1 MKKVLDSKELQWIED
16 KVNSMTVDEKIA
28 QITCTKFADFFLG
41 VGQMK
46 DATFEEY
53 AAKLDEVMAK
63 YPVGNVFFGS
73 EVIHE
78 EEGNAER
85 AHFITS
91 YLQSKV
97 DIPMLISGDVES
109 GAGAAVGGL
118 TALTNLYSLG
128 VADDE
133 AISYKYGELTAKSA
147 KAIGYNW
154 AYAPVV
160 DLARNWISES
170 GGRNFG
176 SDSDLIIKHAKA
188 VMHGMQDYNLGACAK
203 HFPGHDSHVNPH
215 IGTSSFAISKEEW
228 LANEGKIY
236 KELSEDGLM
245 SVMAGHVGLE
255 WAETFDEH
263 ENGYAPASCSGEAI
277 DGVLRDMLGFDG
289 VVVTDGK
296 TMAAFMNWKTERER
310 VIDLYNGG
318 IDMLLFANA
327 EDIDYMREAI
337 ASGEIPM
344 EKVNKSVRRVLKM
357 KLQLELFDVVDTYD
371 QLDEIEEEVK
381 ELRAFLETKCVT
393 CVKDHHKLLPLS
405 KDKIKTAAVLRL
417 DNGVETGP
425 NVTFI
430 NQLKEYGIEVDVY
443 TTADFSNWDVVPK
456 MQLDVEN
463 GKKWDAYFILFAQG
477 GSVGNSRP
485 DGASS
490 LALWRSAGLIESA
503 EPILVS
509 FTTPLLLR
517 DMQHIKTFVATF
529 SNGGKVIEYVPKAI
543 FGEAEMNYKTTYF
556 NLENE

>member
-1 MKKVLDSKELQWIED
+1 MKKVLDEKELQWIED
-16 KVNSMTVDEKIA
+16 KINSMTVDEKIA

-46 DATFEEY
+46 DATNEEY
-53 AAKLDEVMAK
+53 AVKLDEVMAK

-73 EVIHE
+73 EVIRE

-109 GAGAAVGGL
+109 GAGAAVRGL
-118 TALTNLYSLG
+118 ATLTNLSSLG
-128 VADDE
+128 FADDVD
-133 AISYKYGELTAKSA
+133 ISYKYGELIAKGS

-160 DLARNWISES
+160 DLARNWLSEG
-170 GGRNFG
+170 GGRSIG
-176 SDSDLIIKHAKA
+176 SDSDLVLKHSKA
-188 VMHGMQDYNLGACAK
+188 IMHGMQDNNLGACAK
-203 HFPGHDSHVNPH
+203 HFPGHDSHVNSH
-215 IGTSSFAISKEEW
+215 IGPNSFNISKEDW
-228 LANEGKIY
+228 MSHEGKVY
-236 KELSEDGLM
+236 KGLIDDGLM
-245 SVMAGHVGLE
+245 SVMSGHIGLE
-255 WAETFDEH
+255 WAQTFDEH

-277 DGVLRDMLGFDG
+277 DGVLRDILGFDG

-296 TMAAFMNWKTERER
+296 NMAGFMNWKTERER
-310 VIDLYNGG
+310 VIALYNGG
-318 IDMLLFANA
+318 IDMLLFASA

-344 EKVNKSVRRVLKM
+344 EKVDKSVRRVLKM
-357 KLQLELFDVVDTYD
+357 KIQLELFDVVDTYD
-371 QLDEIEEEVK
+371 QLDEIEAEVRK
-381 ELRAFLETKCVT
+381 LRAFLETKCVV
-393 CVKDHHKLLPLS
+393 CVKDHHNLLPLS
-405 KDKIKTAAVLRL
+405 KDKVKTAAVLRL
-417 DNGVETGP
+417 DSGAETGP

-430 NQLKEYGIEVDVY
+430 NQLKEYGIDVDVY

-477 GSVGNSRP
+477 GAVGNYRP
-485 DGASS
+485 DPDNS

-509 FTTPLLLR
+509 FTSPYLLR

-529 SNGGKVIEYVPKAI
+529 GNGGKTIEHTAKAI
-543 FGEAEMNYKTTYF
+543 FGDAELNYRTTYS

>member
-1 MKKVLDSKELQWIED
+1 MKKILDQKELQWIED
-16 KVNSMTVDEKIA
+16 KINSMTIDEKIA

-73 EVIHE
+73 EVIRE

-109 GAGAAVGGL
+109 GAGAAVRGL
-118 TALTNLYSLG
+118 ASLTNLYSLS

-133 AISYKYGELTAKSA
+133 EISYKYGELTAKSA

-160 DLARNWISES
+160 DLARNWISEG
-170 GGRNFG
+170 GGRAIS
-176 SDSDLIIKHAKA
+176 SDPDLIIKHSKA
-188 VMHGMQDYNLGACAK
+188 IMHGMQDHNLGACAK
-203 HFPGHDSHVNPH
+203 HFPGHDSHVNSH
-215 IGTSSFAISKEEW
+215 IGSNYFMIDKEDW

-236 KELSEDGLM
+236 KTLSDEGLM
-245 SVMAGHVGLE
+245 SVMAGHIGLA
-255 WAETFDEH
+255 WAQTFDEY

-289 VVVTDGK
+289 IVVTDGK
-296 TMAAFMNWKTERER
+296 TMASFMNWKTERER

-357 KLQLELFDVVDTYD
+357 KLQLELFDAVDTYD
-371 QLDEIEEEVK
+371 QLDEIEAEVK
-381 ELRAFLETKCVT
+381 KLRAFLETKCVT
-393 CVKDHHKLLPLS
+393 CIKDHHKLLPLS

-417 DNGVETGP
+417 DNGAETGP
-425 NVTFI
+425 SVTFI

-456 MQLDVEN
+456 MQIDVEN

-477 GSVGNSRP
+477 GSVGNNRP
-485 DGASS
+485 NGESS

-509 FTTPLLLR
+509 FTTPFLLR

-529 SNGGKVIEYVPKAI
+529 GNGGKVIEYTPKAI

-556 NLENE
+556 NLENK